1 MLNGNVNQT
10 IEKKG
15 DRIYRNS
22 YWKPYIHDFSQYLEF
37 KKCNRVPRFLGDDEN
52 NREILSFLHEYVS
65 GNNFLNCHAIVWTD
79 YIVTMMLVIR
89 LIRMEQ

>member
-1 MLNGNVNQT
+1 MKRKGIESIVTAIGNL
-10 IEKKG
+10 ISM
-15 DRIYRNS
+15 I
-22 YWKPYIHDFSQYLEF
+22 FSQYLEF